1 MTTTRQPATNLGNIW
16 AAATGHFLND
26 LYGNIYPVLVPLVM
40 DPLHLSVLL
49 AAWVTTSMS
58 LTSSILQPL
67 WGYIS
72 DRSQGIGMVPYALLV
87 GSVVVALVGLSP
99 SYPVLIGLVVVGGV
113 ANAAFHPAAAAL
125 VHRSSRE
132 HRGRDMSI
140 FMVAGNIGRALG
152 PTVAGVAALVAAARS
167 IGLIAIPG
175 VLIAFWVIL
184 RLRDLQRSSRTPEVV
199 AGGTAVP
206 DETVATAQ
214 RPESLSSIMATLW
227 RRALPAALILI
238 MSASRSIVTTAIV
251 TFLPLRFHQAGES
264 VFVSAVFVGVLL
276 GAGSIG
282 NALGGTLSDRFP
294 RTWVVAI
301 SSAVAAVFMAVFV
314 PASGA
319 LALVLL
325 ALTGFAANSVSSVVM
340 VMGQE
345 LFPDQVATASGM
357 VLGWGN
363 AVAALGTG
371 VLALVADR
379 AGIDA
384 ALYIA
389 AALSFVGTPLALL
402 YPAVHRR
409 YATRQVG

>member
-1 MTTTRQPATNLGNIW
+1 MTRAPATDLRNIW
-16 AAATGHFLND
+16 ASATGHFLND

-49 AAWVTTSMS
+49 SAWVITSQT

-99 SYPVLIGLVVVGGV
+99 SYPVLIGLVVVGGI

-125 VHRSSRE
+125 VHRSSRA

-152 PTVAGVAALVAAARS
+152 PTVAGVAALLAAARS

-175 VLIAFWVIL
+175 VLIAFWVIV
-184 RLRDLQRSSRTPEVV
+184 RLRDLRRPAQTPEVV
-199 AGGTAVP
+199 VGSAPIMDEAVVS
-206 DETVATAQ
+206 ETRSEGLAT
-214 RPESLSSIMATLW
+214 LLATLW
-227 RRALPAALILI
+227 KRSLPAALILV
-238 MSASRSIVTTAIV
+238 MSASRSVVTTAIV
-251 TFLPLRFHQAGES
+251 TFLPLRTHEAGGS
-264 VFVSAVFVGVLL
+264 VFVSALSIGVLL
-276 GAGSIG
+276 GAGSVG

-301 SSAVAAVFMAVFV
+301 SSAAAAIFMVLFV
-314 PASGA
+314 PATGL
-319 LALVLL
+319 LAVVLL
-325 ALTGFAANSVSSVVM
+325 AVTGFAANSVSSVVM

-379 AGIDA
+379 SGINA
-384 ALYIA
+384 ALEVA
-389 AALSFVGTPLALL
+389 AVVSFVGAPLALL
-402 YPAVHRR
+402 YPAMHRR
-409 YATRQVG
+409 YGQGDTL